1 VRFPMRFLPTAAM
14 AASLLIA
21 GALPATALAQA
32 TPPATIIV
40 VDIERVVSQSA
51 AGKQAM
57 TEIQAKVSAL
67 QSRANALQGQLK
79 TEADAI
85 QAGQANN
92 SLAGPA
98 LETRVKAF
106 GQKQQSA
113 QQEVG
118 RLESEVQRSRQYVL
132 QQISDGVNPI
142 VVQLMKERGASIAM
156 PKAAALQ
163 YSPALDVTTE
173 VIARL
178 DKALPKVSTTPPA
191 TPQK

>member
-1 VRFPMRFLPTAAM
+1 MRFLPSAAM
-14 AASLLIA
+14 AASLLVA
-21 GALPATALAQA
+21 GALPATVLAQA

-57 TEIQAKVSAL
+57 TEIQSKMSTL
-67 QSRANALQGQLK
+67 QSRANTLQGQLK

-113 QQEVG
+113 QQEIG
-118 RLESEVQRSRQYVL
+118 RLENEIQRSRQYVL

-142 VVQLMKERGASIAM
+142 VVQLMKERSASIAI

-163 YSPALDVTTE
+163 YSPSLDVTTE

-178 DKALPKVSTTPPA
+178 DKSLPKVSTTPPA
-191 TPQK
+191 K

>member
-1 VRFPMRFLPTAAM
+1 MRLLPSAAM

-21 GALPATALAQA
+21 GALPATVLAQA
-32 TPPATIIV
+32 TPPATVIV

-51 AGKQAM
+51 AGKQAQS
-57 TEIQAKVSAL
+57 EIQAKVNAL
-67 QSRANALQGQLK
+67 QSRANTLQGQLK

-85 QAGQANN
+85 QAGQANK

-118 RLESEVQRSRQYVL
+118 RLEGEIQRSRQHVL
-132 QQISDGVNPI
+132 QQISDGVGPI
-142 VVQLMKERGASIAM
+142 VAQIMKERGANVAI
-156 PKAAALQ
+156 PRAATLQ
-163 YSPALDVTTE
+163 FLPALDVTTE
-173 VIARL
+173 VISRL
-178 DKALPKVSTTPPA
+178 DKSLPKVSTTPPPPPA
-191 TPQK
+191 R